1 MNYSR
6 LTGIEMKA
14 NREVTSDVLR
24 AGLIKVPYFR
34 RDGLM
39 CVLLDLDQE
48 TPQWVS
54 LDISIV
60 SFIDSKGSDID
71 IPSTNP
77 WSPLYELR

>member
-14 NREVTSDVLR
+14 SKEVTSEVLH
-24 AGLIKVPYFR
+24 AGLVKVPYFQ

-39 CVLLDLDQE
+39 CVLLDSGQE

-60 SFIDSKGSDID
+60 SFINSKGSDID

-77 WSPLYELR
+77 WSPLYELC

>member
-14 NREVTSDVLR
+14 SKGVTLDVLR

-34 RDGLM
+34 EDGLM
-39 CVLLDLDQE
+39 CVLLDSDRDN
-48 TPQWVS
+48 PQWVS

-60 SFIDSKGSDID
+60 SFINSKGSDID

-77 WSPLYELR
+77 WSPLYELC

>member
-14 NREVTSDVLR
+14 SKEVTSNILR
-24 AGLIKVPYFR
+24 TGLIKVPYFR
-34 RDGLM
+34 ADGLM
-39 CVLLDLDQE
+39 CVLLDSDSDI
-48 TPQWVS
+48 PQWVS

-77 WSPLYELR
+77 WSPLYELC